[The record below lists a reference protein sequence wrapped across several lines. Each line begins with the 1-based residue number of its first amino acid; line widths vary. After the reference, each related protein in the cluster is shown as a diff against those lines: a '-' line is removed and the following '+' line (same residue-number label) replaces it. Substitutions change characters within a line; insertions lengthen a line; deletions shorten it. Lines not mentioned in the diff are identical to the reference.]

1 MAPKGVFSFVRYR
14 DTLSVTGPSYNGSTR
29 DSKSFSQGS
38 IPWSARNIPTQ
49 RRNAMSKKNQKSV
62 VFALIMPKTEIPF
75 AELSITLKKFGKLRQ
90 DFESLGLRVELIDCK
105 K

>member
-1 MAPKGVFSFVRYR
+1 
-14 DTLSVTGPSYNGSTR
+14 
-29 DSKSFSQGS
+29 
-38 IPWSARNIPTQ
+38 
-49 RRNAMSKKNQKSV
+49 MSKKNQKSV

-75 AELSITLKKFGKLRQ
+75 AELSINLKKFGKLRQ